1 MSFAHNYMLEYRK
14 ACEIFPVLERGGHSL
29 QRMGKVECCMLGNRK
44 ACSTF
49 PVLEKKGK
57 CLQVLSDIALSD
69 TGQRNVF

>member
-14 ACEIFPVLERGGHSL
+14 ACEI
-29 QRMGKVECCMLGNRK
+29 
-44 ACSTF
+44 F